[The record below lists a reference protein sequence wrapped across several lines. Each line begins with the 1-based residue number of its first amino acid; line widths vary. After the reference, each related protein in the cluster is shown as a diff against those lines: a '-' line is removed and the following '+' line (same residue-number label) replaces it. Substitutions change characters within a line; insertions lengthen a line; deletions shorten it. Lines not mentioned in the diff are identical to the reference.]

1 MWFISFLSNSLSTW
15 AGREQWQLWDGESNY
30 SDCPEPRQGSQR
42 SVHPPQ
48 VRHVPHKFYFTGNIR
63 AVAKVYSILIT
74 CWIGAS
80 KSRSDL
86 INGCSPPNSK
96 ILISKQ
102 KIIDLFPRIEKTLES
117 IKDADNTVMQMQI
130 KRQREF
136 WHLLK
141 IACVS
146 SVCSCASVYCQ
157 LGGFYMWVLFSYI
170 WKCNMDCETKSEEGL
185 CLWKLRSYHHLSA
198 YISNP

>member
-1 MWFISFLSNSLSTW
+1 MMGQSPQSERRLTPHISSSL
-15 AGREQWQLWDGESNY
+15 L
-30 SDCPEPRQGSQR
+30 
-42 SVHPPQ
+42 
-48 VRHVPHKFYFTGNIR
+48 
-63 AVAKVYSILIT
+63 L
-74 CWIGAS
+74 
-80 KSRSDL
+80 L
-86 INGCSPPNSK
+86 NSK

-146 SVCSCASVYCQ
+146 DRKQRHISKQSNF
-157 LGGFYMWVLFSYI
+157 FYPFV
-170 WKCNMDCETKSEEGL
+170 
-185 CLWKLRSYHHLSA
+185 
-198 YISNP
+198 

>member
-1 MWFISFLSNSLSTW
+1 MRSCQCLKTRPLS
-15 AGREQWQLWDGESNY
+15 
-30 SDCPEPRQGSQR
+30 
-42 SVHPPQ
+42 
-48 VRHVPHKFYFTGNIR
+48 
-63 AVAKVYSILIT
+63 
-74 CWIGAS
+74 
-80 KSRSDL
+80 
-86 INGCSPPNSK
+86 SPPHSK

-146 SVCSCASVYCQ
+146 SSQRPRRIRTSAGVCCCLTSSSSSLSASVRPRTRLVAPSQRVQSRPTCCRCLSGLSRLSPSARPTPSPPY
-157 LGGFYMWVLFSYI
+157 LGPTTGNSWTGSSHPPCIYTCSSSFLFFISY
-170 WKCNMDCETKSEEGL
+170 T
-185 CLWKLRSYHHLSA
+185 
-198 YISNP
+198 

>member
-1 MWFISFLSNSLSTW
+1 MSVCSL
-15 AGREQWQLWDGESNY
+15 L
-30 SDCPEPRQGSQR
+30 
-42 SVHPPQ
+42 PP
-48 VRHVPHKFYFTGNIR
+48 
-63 AVAKVYSILIT
+63 
-74 CWIGAS
+74 
-80 KSRSDL
+80 
-86 INGCSPPNSK
+86 PPDTSNSK

-146 SVCSCASVYCQ
+146 SCVSLQFVA
-157 LGGFYMWVLFSYI
+157 
-170 WKCNMDCETKSEEGL
+170 
-185 CLWKLRSYHHLSA
+185 
-198 YISNP
+198 

>member
-1 MWFISFLSNSLSTW
+1 MT
-15 AGREQWQLWDGESNY
+15 
-30 SDCPEPRQGSQR
+30 P
-42 SVHPPQ
+42 
-48 VRHVPHKFYFTGNIR
+48 
-63 AVAKVYSILIT
+63 
-74 CWIGAS
+74 AS
-80 KSRSDL
+80 HTL
-86 INGCSPPNSK
+86 TNTHHPNSK

-146 SVCSCASVYCQ
+146 GPESPWHWTSRDHPALSLCVPCPPLHLQAQNSSRNSIAASPESSNLLQVSQWSQSAQPVSSPHPLTSLPGPNDRYRPHPQ
-157 LGGFYMWVLFSYI
+157 TPM
-170 WKCNMDCETKSEEGL
+170 
-185 CLWKLRSYHHLSA
+185 CLHVTFPHTMFTLYR
-198 YISNP
+198 I

>member
-1 MWFISFLSNSLSTW
+1 ML
-15 AGREQWQLWDGESNY
+15 Y
-30 SDCPEPRQGSQR
+30 VHVCP
-42 SVHPPQ
+42 VL
-48 VRHVPHKFYFTGNIR
+48 
-63 AVAKVYSILIT
+63 AL
-74 CWIGAS
+74 
-80 KSRSDL
+80 
-86 INGCSPPNSK
+86 PNSK

-146 SVCSCASVYCQ
+146 DPAVFIY
-157 LGGFYMWVLFSYI
+157 
-170 WKCNMDCETKSEEGL
+170 NDCMKRIKTFL
-185 CLWKLRSYHHLSA
+185 VF
-198 YISNP
+198 

>member
-1 MWFISFLSNSLSTW
+1 MH
-15 AGREQWQLWDGESNY
+15 
-30 SDCPEPRQGSQR
+30 
-42 SVHPPQ
+42 HPSP
-48 VRHVPHKFYFTGNIR
+48 
-63 AVAKVYSILIT
+63 
-74 CWIGAS
+74 GATV
-80 KSRSDL
+80 
-86 INGCSPPNSK
+86 INVSAPPNSK

-146 SVCSCASVYCQ
+146 DPADV
-157 LGGFYMWVLFSYI
+157 
-170 WKCNMDCETKSEEGL
+170 
-185 CLWKLRSYHHLSA
+185 
-198 YISNP
+198 ISTSS